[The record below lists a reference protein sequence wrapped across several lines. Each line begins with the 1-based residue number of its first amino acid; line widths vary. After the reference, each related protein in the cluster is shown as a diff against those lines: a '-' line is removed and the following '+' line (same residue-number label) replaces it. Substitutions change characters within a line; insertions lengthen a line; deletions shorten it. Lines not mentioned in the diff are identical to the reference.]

1 MILIK
6 NFSIELIDLRVIN
19 PINYDLI
26 LKSICKTK
34 RFIVVDGG
42 WKTCGLASEIISSV
56 VEKLDPNILLSKPIN
71 LSFKNCPAPS
81 SNVLERGVL
90 FIRTR
95 YCKFTGKR
103 TIQ

>member
-1 MILIK
+1 M
-6 NFSIELIDLRVIN
+6 VN

-34 RFIVVDGG
+34 RFIVGDGG

-71 LSFKNCPAPS
+71 LSLKNCPAPS
-81 SNVLERGVL
+81 SNVLEREYYLSEQDIVDL
-90 FIRTR
+90 L
-95 YCKFTGKR
+95 KR
-103 TIQ
+103 ELLHS